1 MQGFGEKPGKNGPL
15 ERLSR
20 RWEVRI
26 KVDPRGI
33 RYEHLAWSDS
43 AEDRE
48 KRRAVVNTV
57 MNFRG
62 R

>member
-1 MQGFGEKPGKNGPL
+1 MKNLIKNGPL

-20 RWEVRI
+20 RWEVLV

-33 RYEHLAWSDS
+33 RYESVAWTDA

-57 MNFRG
+57 MNFRV